1 MSKGTALAPDPV
13 AVRTFAERLN
23 SHVAAAFT
31 GYHDPGLMQLVA
43 IHPASEATLTF
54 PFKIGEVNYM
64 VAEAIRQAESG
75 HNVYIEARTVQSGVK
90 RGKRG
95 GIADTV
101 GVFGLVNDADADKGK
116 AGRLSVEPSFVIET
130 SPGNAHHWI
139 LLDRPL
145 GAQQAQELGAA
156 IRSQGGADSAS
167 GVVTQPYRI
176 PGTPNYPGRLKLAR
190 GRTTVP
196 TSIVSLDGKVWSA
209 AELQAAFPSKP
220 KPQVECREREAGAS
234 GITSPRVEDVVSE
247 TGGDRSSRF
256 YAAVAFAFK
265 DGLTQDDLEA
275 LMRQYPEGCS
285 GKYLEPYDRLARE
298 IDRAWE
304 KVATNTDAVQEAAAT
319 PAYADGSSP
328 IKEARRAVQAGVQH
342 FIATAEAYR
351 LAGDPDAEPPVQ
363 ALAVTTG
370 VGKTRATARAV
381 AAYVIGRRESGSPAK
396 PIRYAVPTHR
406 LGDEIE
412 AQFAEQGVSA
422 RVFRGRQADDPS
434 RPGETMCDD
443 LEAVSIALSMGGGSS
458 VTKMC
463 CRAKLDDGTEARCQ
477 FYGTCSYQAQ
487 VTTQPEVW
495 IVAHQLLFS
504 AGTALGKVE
513 FVIVDEGFWQ
523 TGIRI
528 PKRGLTLD
536 EIGSAV
542 GSKGA
547 AQDYLANDVE
557 VYRAQLARA
566 LKRQGQPGGVRRA
579 DLVAEGLDVDRCT
592 TAISAEWKLKD
603 KVAIYPGMSRA
614 ERRIAA
620 RAAEQARHA
629 QAFIGLW
636 IAARG
641 VLYDETIEVSGRLYI
656 DTRDDEDGRVLVA
669 KARSLKSIPKHWHCP
684 TLILDATLPSLEI
697 LQAFYP
703 QVQPAPAIEAAMPHA
718 RVRYVTDAPTSANK
732 LKPDEDGTG
741 NRNLRSVR
749 REILRRF
756 MELGRVPVLV
766 IAQKAVAEWLRASG
780 LPASISTEHFN
791 NVAGLDQYR
800 NVRGLIVVGRT
811 LPAPAAVEALAG
823 AITGR
828 DIEKAEPWY
837 PKPVRGLRTRDGSVA
852 GMECETHPDPV
863 ADACR
868 WQICEGELMQAIGRA
883 RGVNRTAADPLAIDI
898 IANVVLP
905 LTVDVAEPW
914 NPAGEEIEMQIE
926 GVVLDS
932 PADMAAAWPGV
943 WPNAEVAKK
952 WRQRHEG
959 DQIHTGTNPYK
970 EDFYIGKCPRVRFRY
985 QRPGARQKWRT
996 GDFDPA
1002 VVPDPRAWLESRLGP
1017 LAAFHISETAQPD
1030 AAPASPPPLHAD
1042 RLAADIKARLRARHQ
1057 QAPATLRPA
1066 AEYAPE
1072 LVARYRTVSVA
1083 PPEPFQPAPV
1093 KATVARFDPR
1103 APIRFPPLIAG
1114 RLAMMKAAE
1123 AANRHTRA
1131 AETVER

>member
-1 MSKGTALAPDPV
+1 MSAGEPVTTDPV
-13 AVRTFAERLN
+13 AVRAFAERLH
-23 SHVAAAFT
+23 SHVAVAFA
-31 GYHDPGLMQLVA
+31 GFRDPGMMQLVA
-43 IHPASEATLTF
+43 IHPTSEATLTF
-54 PFKIGEVNYM
+54 PFKIGEVSYM
-64 VAEAIRQAESG
+64 VNEAIRQAESG
-75 HNVYIEARTVQSGVK
+75 HNVYVEARTVQSGVR

-116 AGRLSVEPSFVIET
+116 AGRLSIEPSFVIET

-145 GAQQAQELGAA
+145 AAQQAQELGAA
-156 IRSQGGADSAS
+156 IRAQGGADSAS
-167 GVVTQPYRI
+167 GVITQPYRI
-176 PGTPNYPGRLKLAR
+176 PGTPNYPGRLKVAR
-190 GRTTVP
+190 GRTTVA
-196 TSIVSLDGKVWSA
+196 TGIISLDGKVWTA
-209 AELQAAFPSKP
+209 AELQAAFPNQP
-220 KPQVECREREAGAS
+220 KAQVERRNRQEGSS
-234 GITSPRVEDVVSE
+234 GVTSPRVEDLVSE

-256 YAAVAFAFK
+256 YAAVAWAFK
-265 DGLTQDDLEA
+265 DGLTPGDLEA
-275 LMRQYPEGCS
+275 LMRQYPEGCGS
-285 GKYLEPYDRLARE
+285 KYLEPYDRLTRE
-298 IDRAWE
+298 IDRAWD
-304 KVATNTDAVQEAAAT
+304 KVEAEANEVHEAAAN
-319 PAYADGSSP
+319 PAYADASSP
-328 IKEARRAVQAGVQH
+328 IEEARRAVQDGVQR
-342 FIATAEAYR
+342 FIEAAEAYR
-351 LAGDPDAEPPVQ
+351 LAGDPDAVPPVQ

-381 AAYVIGRRESGSPAK
+381 AEYVIGRRESGKPAK
-396 PIRYAVPTHR
+396 PILYAVPTHR

-412 AQFAEQGVSA
+412 AQFVEQGVSA

-434 RPGETMCDD
+434 RPDQTMCDD
-443 LEAVSIALSMGGGSS
+443 LEAVGIALSMGGGSS
-458 VTKMC
+458 VSKMC
-463 CRAKLDDGTEARCQ
+463 CKAKMEDGTEARCA
-477 FYGTCSYQAQ
+477 FFATCSYQAQ

-504 AGTALGKVE
+504 AGSALGKVE

-536 EIGSAV
+536 EIGSMV
-542 GSKGA
+542 LSKGA
-547 AQDYLANDVE
+547 AQDFLANDVE
-557 VYRAQLARA
+557 SYRAQLARA

-579 DLVAEGLDVDRCT
+579 DLAAEGLDVDRCT
-592 TAISAEWKLKD
+592 AAISAEWKLKD

-614 ERRIAA
+614 ERKVAA

-636 IAARG
+636 NAARS

-669 KARSLKSIPKHWHCP
+669 KARSLKSIPKQWHRP

-703 QVQPAPAIEAAMPHA
+703 QVEPGPAIEAAMPHA
-718 RVRYVTDAPTSANK
+718 RIRYVTDAPSSANK

-741 NRNLRSVR
+741 NRNLRAVR

-756 MELGRVPVLV
+756 MELGRAPVLV
-766 IAQKAVAEWLRASG
+766 IAQKAISEWLRSSG
-780 LPASISTEHFN
+780 LPAGISIEHFN

-811 LPAPAAVEALAG
+811 LPSPTAVEALAG
-823 AITGR
+823 AITGK

-837 PKPVRGLRTRDGSVA
+837 PKPVLGLRTRDGSSV

-883 RGVNRTAADPLAIDI
+883 RGVNRTAADPLDIDI

-914 NPAGEEIEMQIE
+914 DPAGEEIEMQIE

-932 PADMAAAWPGV
+932 PADMAAAWPEV
-943 WPNAEVAKK
+943 WPNPEVAKK
-952 WRQRHEG
+952 WRQRREA
-959 DQIHTGTNPYK
+959 DPIHTGTNPYK
-970 EDFYIGKCPRVRFRY
+970 EYSYIGKCPRVAFRY

-996 GDFDPA
+996 GAFDPS
-1002 VVPDPRAWLESRLGP
+1002 VIPDPRAWLESRLGP
-1017 LAAFHISETAQPD
+1017 IADFHILETAQPD
-1030 AAPASPPPLHAD
+1030 AAPASSPPHAAP
-1042 RLAADIKARLRARHQ
+1042 LAADVKFERQPGVAL
-1057 QAPATLRPA
+1057 LA
-1066 AEYAPE
+1066 AGNYAPDLAARFR
-1072 LVARYRTVSVA
+1072 LVAEM
-1083 PPEPFQPAPV
+1083 PHEPFRPAPV
-1093 KATVARFDPR
+1093 KAQVFRFDPH

-1123 AANRHTRA
+1123 AANRVRVVET
-1131 AETVER
+1131 AER